1 MNVYDFINSRD
12 IAKYLKE
19 INYQFSTLE
28 CAWLVWQSRKHT
40 LAQKHAAWQEIIVT
54 MPDCSVEARP
64 NHAEVHSLHEYL
76 KTHIDFE
83 RQLAKDFLNIEPQ
96 TFYNAY
102 AYTNRGDAWDPSTH
116 LSPEAAINH
125 YITDYAD
132 AFSYHNE
139 QIIGF
144 NIDKIRLGEPQAYMT
159 LSIDEQN
166 QALDIKVK
174 EKGDLFE
181 NLWFDFPTP
190 FEKGDILVEATH
202 GYNWLYPGGCCS
214 QFVMESICTE
224 NDCTETLKKNGTFED
239 MLAYGYR
246 VWGGYDKMYS
256 YMDLEYADPSSPEF
270 DKELLPISLFL
281 KGEINVLEMAEG
293 YRLLA
298 NERAF
303 KNANLSGVLSD
314 ELQRV
319 MKIGR

>member
-1 MNVYDFINSRD
+1 MNIYNFINSRD

-40 LAQKHAAWQEIIVT
+40 LEQKHTAWKEIIDT
-54 MPDCSVEARP
+54 LPDCSVEARP

-144 NIDKIRLGEPQAYMT
+144 NIEKIRLGEPQAYMT

-174 EKGDLFE
+174 EKGNLFE

-190 FEKGDILVEATH
+190 FEKGDILVKAKH
-202 GYNWLYPGGCCS
+202 GYNWLYPGGGCS
-214 QFVMESICTE
+214 QFVMDSICTE
-224 NDCTETLKKNGTFED
+224 HLDSIDNLKKNGTFED

-246 VWGGYDKMYS
+246 HYTGYDKMYS
-256 YMDLEYADPSSPEF
+256 YMNLEYADPSSSEF
-270 DKELLPISLFL
+270 DKEMLPISLFL
-281 KGEINVLEMAEG
+281 KGQINVIEMAEA
-293 YRLLA
+293 YRALT
-298 NERAF
+298 NERDYHHYRSAI
-303 KNANLSGVLSD
+303 LTE
-314 ELQRV
+314 ELKSILGIEQ
-319 MKIGR
+319 